1 MGCPAHRR
9 HRSAGPPTD
18 AEYHEQHERREAERE
33 VECFC
38 SGRAYSYQPF
48 NRKEWPPYPYRSG
61 LPLKVK
67 R

>member
-9 HRSAGPPTD
+9 LPARLPTD
-18 AEYHEQHERREAERE
+18 AEYQERHERREAERE
-33 VECFC
+33 VEYFC
-38 SGRAYSYQPF
+38 IGRAYSYQPF

-61 LPLKVK
+61 VPLKVK